1 MRLLIGSLLNIIT
14 APFRWLSSAVYRK
27 YAAIRLEVAYGRGR
41 AYISS
46 QWDSSEYE
54 TTYLVAAYLLF
65 LARYFFI
72 CDKRQI
78 EPVGTRLAEYIRTG
92 APPAQL
98 ASALFE
104 TVHGTLNQNEKRA
117 VAGLF
122 SFPNLPPLT
131 YTDEAT
137 PSAKLARY
145 TLTTYKAGD
154 IWSLDFHMST
164 GPDIVLLPITVG
176 LLYHYVSDKIEDN
189 NKPVLNNCISQFLAE
204 QQSSDCRSHRDA
216 TRIPNTIIANNFGT

>member
-1 MRLLIGSLLNIIT
+1 MRLLLAFLLNIIT

-46 QWDSSEYE
+46 QSHSSEQE

-78 EPVGTRLAEYIRTG
+78 KPVGTRLAEYIRTG
-92 APPAQL
+92 APPDQL

-122 SFPNLPPLT
+122 SFPNVPPLT
-131 YTDEAT
+131 YTDEPT
-137 PSAKLARY
+137 LGAKLAQY
-145 TLTTYKAGD
+145 TLTTYKTGD
-154 IWSLDFHMST
+154 IWSIDFHMSA
-164 GPDIVLLPITVG
+164 GPDVVLLPITVG
-176 LLYHYVSDKIEDN
+176 ILYHYVSDKIEDN
-189 NKPVLNNCISQFLAE
+189 KKPVLNDCISQLLAA

-216 TRIPNTIIANNFGT
+216 TRIPNTIIAKNPWT